1 MQTQALVE
9 IAFAVQLTLVGL
21 FLLRAVARSLRLRRS
36 TPTRAAS
43 HSSGGPSHH
52 PSHHEASAS
61 DDAAGAQAAEELA
74 ALRRMHAEAEAS
86 FSSRRRAALLEM
98 RDHQRRT
105 VDLAAEERDLLEH
118 VTELR
123 TEVRHFEQR
132 HVALTAEI
140 RAALESS
147 ELLRDRT
154 AIARRQLEKVQAARA
169 RVRARF
175 IGDTERLRDLVRR
188 RALLRAETEELSEL
202 LELLQKLVGEPITLT
217 GLSDGE
223 LRERASEA
231 LEGVDRS
238 DAGSL
243 AADRAPAKGLKGRAR
258 A

>member
-9 IAFAVQLTLVGL
+9 IALAVQLTLVGL
-21 FLLRAVARSLRLRRS
+21 FLLRAVARSLRLRQS
-36 TPTRAAS
+36 TPVQAAS
-43 HSSGGPSHH
+43 HAAGD
-52 PSHHEASAS
+52 PSHHEGSAS
-61 DDAAGAQAAEELA
+61 DDAAVAQAAEELTA
-74 ALRRMHAEAEAS
+74 MRRKHAETEAS
-86 FSSRRRAALLEM
+86 FAARRRAALLEM

-105 VDLAAEERDLLEH
+105 ADLAAEERDLEER

-147 ELLRDRT
+147 ELLRERT
-154 AIARRQLEKVQAARA
+154 ATGRRQLEKVQADRA

-188 RALLRAETEELSEL
+188 RELLRAETEELSEL
-202 LELLQKLVGEPITLT
+202 LELLQKLAGEPITLT

-231 LEGVDRS
+231 LEAGERS
-238 DAGSL
+238 DARSL

>member
-9 IAFAVQLTLVGL
+9 IALAVQLTLVGL
-21 FLLRAVARSLRLRRS
+21 FLLRAVARSLRLRRG
-36 TPTRAAS
+36 TPAQAAS
-43 HSSGGPSHH
+43 HSAAD

-61 DDAAGAQAAEELA
+61 GDAAVAQAAEALA
-74 ALRRMHAEAEAS
+74 ELRRRHAEAEAS
-86 FSSRRRAALLEM
+86 FSARRRAALLEM

-105 VDLAAEERDLLEH
+105 VDLAAEERDLEEH
-118 VTELR
+118 VSELR
-123 TEVRHFEQR
+123 TDVRHFEHR

-154 AIARRQLEKVQAARA
+154 ATARRDLERVQADRA

-188 RALLRAETEELSEL
+188 RELLRAETEELSEL
-202 LELLQKLVGEPITLT
+202 LELLQKLAGEPVTLT

-223 LRERASEA
+223 LRARASEA
-231 LEGVDRS
+231 LESVDRS
-238 DAGSL
+238 DARSL
-243 AADRAPAKGLKGRAR
+243 AAERAPMRRLKGRTTA
-258 A
+258 